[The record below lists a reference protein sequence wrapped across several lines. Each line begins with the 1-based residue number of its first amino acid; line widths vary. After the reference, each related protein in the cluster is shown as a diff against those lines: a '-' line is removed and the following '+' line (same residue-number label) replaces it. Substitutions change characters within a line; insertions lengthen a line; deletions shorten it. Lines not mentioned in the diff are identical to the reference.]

1 MISRFKYGMAYFYLW
16 ATAPKETHILHMADI
31 QDYLLSESYVPTKEK
46 IAYIEKS
53 FQEAKD
59 EVRFDEVSK
68 KYFIKRESNQCY
80 SRSKWDDFF
89 ETEKGMAV
97 NVEGRSLVSLLGI
110 SIVIGDIE
118 LMKWLV
124 EAQDAYVNKSKN
136 FSISPLMLAA
146 EKGNVEIIEYL
157 LSKGADLN
165 QKNLSGDTALRYAV
179 ASGRVDAVKCF
190 VGQEDLED
198 KVLESAHDFAETL
211 LEIFDINK
219 RNLQIICR
227 DSIKDEVCIP
237 SRDDIQKI
245 IEILTSALGKKY
257 APSLKI

>member
-1 MISRFKYGMAYFYLW
+1 MISRLKYGMVNLYLW
-16 ATAPKETHILHMADI
+16 ATIPKEKHILHMAAL
-31 QDYLLSESYVPTKEK
+31 QDYLLSEPYLTSKEK
-46 IAYIEKS
+46 IAFIEKT

-59 EVRFDEVSK
+59 EVRFDEASK
-68 KYFIKRESNQCY
+68 KYFFKRESDQCY

-97 NVEGRSLVSLLGI
+97 NMEGRSIVSLLGI
-110 SIVIGDIE
+110 AIVSGDIE

-124 EAQDAYVNKSKN
+124 ETQDAYVNKSKN

-146 EKGNVEIIEYL
+146 EKGNVEIIKYL

-165 QKNLSGDTALRYAV
+165 QSTLSGDTALRHAV
-179 ASGRVDAVKCF
+179 ALGRVDAVKCF
-190 VGQEDLED
+190 VGQENLED
-198 KVLESAHDFAETL
+198 KVLESATDFAEIL
-211 LEIFDINK
+211 LETFDINV
-219 RNLQIICR
+219 RNLQRFCR

-237 SRDDIQKI
+237 SRENVEKI
-245 IEILTSALGKKY
+245 IKILMTALEKKH